1 VGGLVDIL
9 SSVTESEIRQ
19 WFNPFGE
26 IESIEL
32 PKDHITGRN
41 KGHAVI
47 EFKKHRDAKNAIKE
61 MNGFDIN
68 GRKLKVSILTDAV
81 SKQLNNADYDLEDD
95 TAN

>member
-1 VGGLVDIL
+1 
-9 SSVTESEIRQ
+9 
-19 WFNPFGE
+19 
-26 IESIEL
+26 
-32 PKDHITGRN
+32 
-41 KGHAVI
+41 
-47 EFKKHRDAKNAIKE
+47 